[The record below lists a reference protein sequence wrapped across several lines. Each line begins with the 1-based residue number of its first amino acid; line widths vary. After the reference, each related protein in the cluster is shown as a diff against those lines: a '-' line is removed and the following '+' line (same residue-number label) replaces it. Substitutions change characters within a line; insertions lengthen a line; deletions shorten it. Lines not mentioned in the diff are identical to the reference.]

1 MNYRFIG
8 YSTDGLMLFQDLDY
22 PSDAPQ
28 AYPTDTD
35 LRRCHSADC
44 LIDGD
49 KYFAVSAR
57 HAEVRGL
64 VKKAIDGEDVAC
76 SADTARR

>member
-28 AYPTDTD
+28 SYPTDAA
-35 LRRCHSADC
+35 LRSCSSADC
-44 LIDGD
+44 LVDGN
-49 KYFAVSAR
+49 KYFAVTR
-57 HAEVRGL
+57 LHAETRGL
-64 VKKAIDGEDVAC
+64 VEKTLD
-76 SADTARR
+76 